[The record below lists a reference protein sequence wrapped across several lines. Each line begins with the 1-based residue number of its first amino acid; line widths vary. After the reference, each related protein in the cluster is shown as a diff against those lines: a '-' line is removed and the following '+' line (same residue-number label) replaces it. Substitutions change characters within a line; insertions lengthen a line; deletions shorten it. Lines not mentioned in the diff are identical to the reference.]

1 MKNWIQMVGSLIF
14 LGLGG
19 CQVFS
24 SKEPAQS
31 PVSAPDQ
38 FQAVGNDA
46 LKEAVPSPWLEE
58 FNDPQLRTLIEAA
71 FRNNPD
77 LRVAWSRMEQ
87 ARAEAKIA
95 GADLWPSLAISG
107 NASRRRINTIG
118 GGIQV
123 GSTTVSSY
131 DPVFS
136 SSWEVDL
143 WGRIRDGRKAA
154 VREFEASTFE
164 LEGARLSL
172 AAQVAKAWYALLETQ
187 EQLALSQERL
197 KTFES
202 NERLIETQYER
213 GLTNALDYRLIRS
226 QTRSARGLV
235 EQQQATLDSQI
246 RQLETVLGNYPGSA
260 LEVAGSL
267 PEITTP
273 VAVGLPS
280 DLLQRRPDIQAA
292 QQRLDAAA
300 RRYQASVKLRYPQI
314 NLSATGGTSSNEWDE
329 LADSDFRVWSLVG
342 GLTAP
347 LFQGGRIEG
356 SIAQAEAALDQVGE
370 NVRKQILNAFRE
382 VETALANERF
392 LETQRNHLESVVE
405 ETTAAETLAWD
416 RYGRGLVDVVTVLE
430 TQRRAFDAQSNLL
443 SIRGAQIQNRIDLY
457 LALGGPIT
465 KPGKKL
471 PEVASAPGNRGDL

>member
-1 MKNWIQMVGSLIF
+1 MKNWIHIVVFSMF
-14 LGLGG
+14 LTLGG
-19 CQVFS
+19 CQIFP
-24 SKEPAQS
+24 SKEPLRSQ
-31 PVSAPDQ
+31 VSAPDR
-38 FQAVGNDA
+38 FQALGDEWGA
-46 LKEAVPSPWLEE
+46 GEVPSPWLEE
-58 FNDPQLRTLIEAA
+58 FDDPQLRSLTEAA
-71 FRNNPD
+71 FLHNPD
-77 LRVAWSRMEQ
+77 LGIAWSRLEQ

-95 GADLWPSLAISG
+95 GADLWPSLAFSG
-107 NASRRRINTIG
+107 NATRRRINTIG

-172 AAQVAKAWYALLETQ
+172 AAQVAKAWYALLETR
-187 EQLALSQERL
+187 EQLTLSMERL

-246 RQLETVLGNYPGSA
+246 RQLETVLGSYPGRELRVLGA
-260 LEVAGSL
+260 L

-273 VAVGLPS
+273 VATGLPS
-280 DLLQRRPDIQAA
+280 DLLERRPDIQAA
-292 QQRLDAAA
+292 QRRLEAAA
-300 RRYQASVKLRYPQI
+300 RRHQASVKLRYPQV
-314 NLSATGGTSSNEWDE
+314 NLSATGGTSSNQWDD

-356 SIAQAEAALDQVGE
+356 SIAQAEAVLDQVGE

-382 VETALANERF
+382 VETALAAERY
-392 LETQRNHLESVVE
+392 LKTQRNHLESVVE
-405 ETTAAETLAWD
+405 ETLAAESLAWD
-416 RYGRGLVDVVTVLE
+416 RYRRGLVDVVTVLE

-443 SIRGAQIQNRIDLY
+443 SIHGAQIQNRIDLY
-457 LALGGPIT
+457 LALGGPLT
-465 KPGKKL
+465 EAGNEL
-471 PEVASAPGNRGDL
+471 PDVASVPEKRGDS